1 MTGLKSFF
9 RRGGNKPEISG
20 SGNQADSSQEIDTIV
35 QRMCDK
41 VNLCNDISRYLDKTK
56 GILNTAE
63 SVSLPV
69 TRVYQI
75 NVNGEHDDSK
85 NIELSNTIE
94 LLNLA
99 ASILKDSAAHVMKYC
114 EKRMRNK
121 KPEEYIAALSER
133 LLQVSKLDG
142 LSSLSST
149 KLQGASRTI
158 QLGYSQKRG
167 W

>member
-1 MTGLKSFF
+1 
-9 RRGGNKPEISG
+9 
-20 SGNQADSSQEIDTIV
+20 
-35 QRMCDK
+35 MCDK
-41 VNLCNDISRYLDKTK
+41 INMCNDISRYLDKTK

-75 NVNGEHDDSK
+75 NANGEHDDSK

-114 EKRMRNK
+114 EKRMKNK

-133 LLQVSKLDG
+133 LLQVSKFDG
-142 LSSLSST
+142 LSSQSST

>member
-1 MTGLKSFF
+1 MATSQRSQAAATKRTLLKKLTPLS
-9 RRGGNKPEISG
+9 RGCAI
-20 SGNQADSSQEIDTIV
+20 
-35 QRMCDK
+35 K

-69 TRVYQI
+69 TRVYQS